1 MPFNEGLL
9 MRKIHSR
16 LTLMEM
22 YDMLEVATSDMKFG
36 LLYGRRPNFRW
47 SGAEIKQQQLS
58 ILAFNLQTEHK
69 WQGCQVVEQACAAP
83 QALGSL
89 QTPFLAELGRHSP
102 SGPLGQC
109 PSSGSEP

>member
-22 YDMLEVATSDMKFG
+22 YDMLEEATSDRKFWFVV
-36 LLYGRRPNFRW
+36 YGRRPNFKW

-58 ILAFNLQTEHK
+58 FLAFNLQTEHK
-69 WQGCQVVEQACAAP
+69 WQGCQVVEQNI
-83 QALGSL
+83 
-89 QTPFLAELGRHSP
+89 
-102 SGPLGQC
+102 
-109 PSSGSEP
+109 

>member
-22 YDMLEVATSDMKFG
+22 YDMLEEATSDRKFG
-36 LLYGRRPNFRW
+36 LLYGRRPNSKW

-58 ILAFNLQTEHK
+58 ILAFNLQTKHK
-69 WQGCQVVEQACAAP
+69 WQGCQVVEQNI
-83 QALGSL
+83 
-89 QTPFLAELGRHSP
+89 
-102 SGPLGQC
+102 
-109 PSSGSEP
+109 

>member
-22 YDMLEVATSDMKFG
+22 YDMLEEASDRKFG
-36 LLYGRRPNFRW
+36 LLYGRRPNSKW

-58 ILAFNLQTEHK
+58 FLAFNLQTENK
-69 WQGCQVVEQACAAP
+69 RQGCQVVEQNI
-83 QALGSL
+83 
-89 QTPFLAELGRHSP
+89 
-102 SGPLGQC
+102 
-109 PSSGSEP
+109 

>member
-22 YDMLEVATSDMKFG
+22 YDMLEEATSDRKFG
-36 LLYGRRPNFRW
+36 LLYLYCRRPNSEW

-58 ILAFNLQTEHK
+58 IFAFNLQTEHK
-69 WQGCQVVEQACAAP
+69 WQGCQVVEQNI
-83 QALGSL
+83 
-89 QTPFLAELGRHSP
+89 
-102 SGPLGQC
+102 
-109 PSSGSEP
+109 